1 MAKGTETVKDTKV
14 AKGMRIARGMKM
26 VKGTNGACDTNNEL
40 FKEMEILPILM
51 EVVPLL
57 VL

>member
-1 MAKGTETVKDTKV
+1 MAKGTRTV
-14 AKGMRIARGMKM
+14 RGMKT
-26 VKGTNGACDTNNEL
+26 VKGTNGACDTNNKL

>member
-1 MAKGTETVKDTKV
+1 MKDTKV
-14 AKGMRIARGMKM
+14 AKGTRTARGMKT
-26 VKGTNGACDTNNEL
+26 VKGTNGACDTNNKL